1 MRGRIAG
8 RAAAGQKAPTI
19 TKDLNLVL
27 GTVKYTIWQDKL
39 HNNGHTLPKKPRQK
53 TYTPHQKR
61 LLVRYVWLYSK
72 DTYIEVIIA
81 YNIDYKTSMIKTIF
95 KKYSITNWRAKK
107 RLKLTEAHAAA
118 RLT

>member
-53 TYTPHQKR
+53 TYTPHQER
-61 LLVRYVWLYSK
+61 LLICHIWLHPK
-72 DTYIEVIIA
+72 DTYAEVITA
-81 YNIDYKTSMIKTIF
+81 YNLDCKTSTIKTIL
-95 KKYSITNWRAKK
+95 KKYGIAN
-107 RLKLTEAHAAA
+107 
-118 RLT
+118 